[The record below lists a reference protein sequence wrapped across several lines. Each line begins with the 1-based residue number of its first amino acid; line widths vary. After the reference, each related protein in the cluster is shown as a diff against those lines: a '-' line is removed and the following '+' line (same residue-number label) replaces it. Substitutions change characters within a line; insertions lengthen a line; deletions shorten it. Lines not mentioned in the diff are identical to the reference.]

1 MQFAKKSLGQNF
13 LIDKNIIKK
22 IINIIDIGNKN
33 IIEIGSGKGALTNE
47 IIKKNPKSLSII
59 EKDFYL
65 SKELNLKYKKNK
77 IVKIYN
83 TDVLKLNIEK
93 LCKKNSVIF
102 GNLPYNISSQIL
114 VKILKFKKWPPKFTD
129 IILMFQKELGEKI
142 LGKFP
147 SDNYG
152 RISILT
158 DYRLNTLKKFLV
170 SPNCFFPKPKVTSLV
185 IHFKPKISTI
195 ILKDISNLEKITN
208 IIFSNKRKM
217 INKNIKKILSKKD
230 ILLINNLKLNSR
242 PTEIEPEIFY
252 KIAKLYEKR

>member
-1 MQFAKKSLGQNF
+1 MQYAKKSLGQNF

-22 IINIIDIGNKN
+22 IINIIDIENKN
-33 IIEIGSGKGALTNE
+33 IIEIGAGKGALTNE
-47 IIKKNPKSLSII
+47 IVKKKPKSLSII

-65 SKELNLKYKKNK
+65 SKELNLKYKNNK

-83 TDVLKLNIEK
+83 IDVLKLNIEK
-93 LCKKNSVIF
+93 LCRKNSIIF

-129 IILMFQKELGEKI
+129 LILMFQKELGEKI

-147 SDNYG
+147 SANYG
-152 RISILT
+152 RLSILT
-158 DYRLNTLKKFLV
+158 SYRLKILKKFLV
-170 SPNCFFPKPKVTSLV
+170 SPNCFLPKPKVTSLV
-185 IHFKPKISTI
+185 IHFKPQLSTI

-230 ILLINNLKLNSR
+230 ILLINNLKLNLR
-242 PTEIEPEIFY
+242 PAEIEPEIFY

>member
-47 IIKKNPKSLSII
+47 IIKKKPKSLSII
-59 EKDFYL
+59 EKDFNL
-65 SKELNLKYKKNK
+65 SKELNLKYKNNK

-83 TDVLKLNIEK
+83 IDVLKLNIEK
-93 LCKKNSVIF
+93 LCRKNSIIF

-129 IILMFQKELGEKI
+129 LILMFQKELGEKI

-147 SDNYG
+147 STNYG
-152 RISILT
+152 RLSILT
-158 DYRLNTLKKFLV
+158 SYRLKILRKFLV
-170 SPNCFFPKPKVTSLV
+170 SPNCFLPKPKVTSLV
-185 IHFKPKISTI
+185 IHFKPQPSTI

-230 ILLINNLKLNSR
+230 ILLINNLKLNLR
-242 PTEIEPEIFY
+242 PAEIEPEIFY
-252 KIAKLYEKR
+252 NIAKLYEKR

>member
-22 IINIIDIGNKN
+22 IINIIDIENKN

-47 IIKKNPKSLSII
+47 IIKKKPKSLSII
-59 EKDFYL
+59 EKDFNL
-65 SKELNLKYKKNK
+65 SKELNLKYKNNK

-83 TDVLKLNIEK
+83 IDVLKLNIEK
-93 LCKKNSVIF
+93 LCRKNSIIF

-129 IILMFQKELGEKI
+129 LILMFQKELGEKI

-147 SDNYG
+147 SANYG
-152 RISILT
+152 RLSILT
-158 DYRLNTLKKFLV
+158 SYRLKILKKFLV
-170 SPNCFFPKPKVTSLV
+170 SPNCFLPKPKVTSLV
-185 IHFKPKISTI
+185 IHFKPQLSTI

-217 INKNIKKILSKKD
+217 INKNIKKILSKKNL
-230 ILLINNLKLNSR
+230 LLINNLKLNLR
-242 PTEIEPEIFY
+242 PAEIEPEIFY
-252 KIAKLYEKR
+252 NIAKLYEKR

>member
-33 IIEIGSGKGALTNE
+33 IIEIGAGKGALTNE
-47 IIKKNPKSLSII
+47 IIKKKPKSLSII

-65 SKELNLKYKKNK
+65 SKELNLKYKNNK

-83 TDVLKLNIEK
+83 IDVLKLNIEK
-93 LCKKNSVIF
+93 LCRKNSIIF

-129 IILMFQKELGEKI
+129 LILMFQKELGEKI

-147 SDNYG
+147 SANYG
-152 RISILT
+152 RLSILT
-158 DYRLNTLKKFLV
+158 SYRLKILKKFLV
-170 SPNCFFPKPKVTSLV
+170 SPSCFLPKPKVTSLV
-185 IHFKPKISTI
+185 IHFKPQLSTI

-217 INKNIKKILSKKD
+217 VNKNIKKILSKKD
-230 ILLINNLKLNSR
+230 LSLINNLKLNIR
-242 PTEIEPEIFY
+242 PAEIEPEIFY
-252 KIAKLYEKR
+252 NIAKLYEKR

>member
-1 MQFAKKSLGQNF
+1 MQYAKKSLGQNF

-22 IINIIDIGNKN
+22 IINIIDIENKN

-47 IIKKNPKSLSII
+47 IIKKKPKSLSII
-59 EKDFYL
+59 EKDFNL
-65 SKELNLKYKKNK
+65 SKELNLKYKNNK

-83 TDVLKLNIEK
+83 IDVLKLNIEK
-93 LCKKNSVIF
+93 LCRKNSIIF

-129 IILMFQKELGEKI
+129 LILMFQKELGEKI

-147 SDNYG
+147 SANYG
-152 RISILT
+152 RLSILT
-158 DYRLNTLKKFLV
+158 SYRLKILKKFLV
-170 SPNCFFPKPKVTSLV
+170 SPSCFLPKPKVTSLV
-185 IHFKPKISTI
+185 IHFKPQLSTI

-217 INKNIKKILSKKD
+217 INKNIKKVLSKKD
-230 ILLINNLKLNSR
+230 ISLINNLKLNLR
-242 PTEIEPEIFY
+242 PAEIEPEIFY
-252 KIAKLYEKR
+252 NIAKLYEKR

>member
-1 MQFAKKSLGQNF
+1 MQYAKKSLGQNF
-13 LIDKNIIKK
+13 LIDNNIIKK
-22 IINIIDIGNKN
+22 IINIIDIENKN
-33 IIEIGSGKGALTNE
+33 IIEIGAGKGALTNE
-47 IIKKNPKSLSII
+47 IVKKKPKSLSII

-65 SKELNLKYKKNK
+65 SKELNLKYKNNK

-83 TDVLKLNIEK
+83 FDVLKLNIEK
-93 LCKKNSVIF
+93 LCRKNSVIF

-147 SDNYG
+147 SANYG
-152 RISILT
+152 RLSILT
-158 DYRLNTLKKFLV
+158 SYRLKILKKFLV
-170 SPNCFFPKPKVTSLV
+170 SPSCFLPKPKITSLV
-185 IHFKPKISTI
+185 IHFKPQLSTI

-217 INKNIKKILSKKD
+217 INKNIKKVLSKKD
-230 ILLINNLKLNSR
+230 ISSINNLKLNLR
-242 PTEIEPEIFY
+242 PAEIEPEIFY
-252 KIAKLYEKR
+252 SIAKLYEKR